1 MHPAWPLQI
10 PHGILLASET
20 YLKHDCLDKS
30 ESNLSQ
36 VSAYCSNAG
45 AGEGKEREIKLGDYS
60 MFNKKCYHLCRC

>member
-45 AGEGKEREIKLGDYS
+45 AGEGKEREREKTWRLQYV
-60 MFNKKCYHLCRC
+60 